1 MTIFPIEVLPLSA
14 FTITMLILAG
24 VAILIAIG
32 FLNNAVEAN
41 KIQKARARLDMADR
55 LRRCVEINETFPG
68 QLVSPELKLLF
79 LRLELNLVQRSL
91 KMDKRNSMHR
101 ERAEEL
107 EKLIALGDKKIKVDN
122 PSMPILTEEFAKH
135 ISYLL
140 ESLHSQITR
149 AAKEEYLSHTET
161 KRWVKEIKHILVL
174 VHIEF
179 FNNLGQ
185 QALADDEPGQ
195 ARLAFER
202 GVQYLKNQPEPA
214 LYDEQLKYLQK
225 LLARTNSIVL
235 TNVQHKVNESSEL
248 TAGLQEEAKAEE
260 EADGEWKKKRI

>member
-1 MTIFPIEVLPLSA
+1 VTPSM
-14 FTITMLILAG
+14 ITLLIVVV

-32 FLNNAVEAN
+32 YLNTIVEN
-41 KIQKARARLDMADR
+41 QKLQKARTKLDLGDR
-55 LRRCVEINETFPG
+55 LRRCEEISETFPG
-68 QLVSPELKLLF
+68 QLTSPGLKLLF
-79 LRLELNLVQRSL
+79 LRLQLNVNQRL
-91 KMDKRNSMHR
+91 LHLQKRSAPVK
-101 ERAEEL
+101 ERLAEL
-107 EKLIALGDKKIKVDN
+107 EGLIAQGDKLKVDN
-122 PSMPILTEEFAKH
+122 RPMPIQTEEYAKH

-140 ESLHSQITR
+140 ESLHSQMTR
-149 AAKEEYLSHTET
+149 ANKEEFLTTAET
-161 KRWVKEIKHILVL
+161 KGWVKEIKHILVL

-185 QALADDEPGQ
+185 KALAEDEPGQ

-202 GVQYLKNQPEPA
+202 GVHYLKNQQEPA

-235 TNVQHKVNESSEL
+235 TNLASVSDEANAL
-248 TAGLQEEAKAEE
+248 TMALQDEAKKEE